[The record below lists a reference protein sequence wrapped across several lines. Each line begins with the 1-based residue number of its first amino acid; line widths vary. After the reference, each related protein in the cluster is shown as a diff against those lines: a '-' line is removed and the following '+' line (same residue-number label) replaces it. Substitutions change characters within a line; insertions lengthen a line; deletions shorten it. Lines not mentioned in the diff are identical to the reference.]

1 PAALGVRLEAEH
13 AIEPGAV
20 HAAALDEDVS
30 RAARDLAADDDAAVA
45 VLHLAVAH
53 DDVLDRRVD
62 AAAVGVS
69 SRLERDAVV
78 AGVEAAALDQD
89 VAARFGIAPVVV
101 RSVAPD
107 REAADV
113 RAENRMHFPHRRVH
127 DRHAFDQYVPAAI
140 GLDEIRAQVAA
151 VAEDAPL
158 DRHAVRGHGDEAR
171 ARAAGI

>member
-1 PAALGVRLEAEH
+1 AVDGTGVGRDDRFGDFAGRAVAEGDGLDRPAALGVRLEAEH

-20 HAAALDEDVS
+20 HSAALDEDVS

-78 AGVEAAALDQD
+78 AGVEAAALD
-89 VAARFGIAPVVV
+89 
-101 RSVAPD
+101 
-107 REAADV
+107 
-113 RAENRMHFPHRRVH
+113 
-127 DRHAFDQYVPAAI
+127 
-140 GLDEIRAQVAA
+140 
-151 VAEDAPL
+151 
-158 DRHAVRGHGDEAR
+158 
-171 ARAAGI
+171 